1 MTTGTQIATARQ
13 AKRWS
18 QAELAN
24 KIGVTVSLV
33 QAWEH
38 GEQVPTAAQRQK
50 LEQLLAFSLI
60 QDRRAGTADSHG
72 ETSRS
77 TRFLLKLLL
86 IGVPGF
92 FLIAILIPVVMLTAG
107 DRYTLS
113 SVSLVVSL
121 SVLIL
126 AGLILLVL
134 HFHQAIRNFL
144 TRHLRK
150 RDSND

>member
-1 MTTGTQIATARQ
+1 MTIGTQIANARQ
-13 AKRWS
+13 AKCWS
-18 QAELAN
+18 QAELAH
-24 KIGVTVSLV
+24 KIGVTSSLV
-33 QAWEH
+33 QAWE
-38 GEQVPTAAQRQK
+38 GGQQVPTAAQRQA
-50 LEQLLAFSLI
+50 LEQLLALSLN
-60 QDRRAGTADSHG
+60 QDRRAGIDDPHA

-77 TRFLLKLLL
+77 TRFLLKLFL

-113 SVSLVVSL
+113 SVSLVVTV

-126 AGLILLVL
+126 AALILLAL
-134 HFHQAIRNFL
+134 RFHQAIRRFL
-144 TRHLRK
+144 TRHLKK